1 VELEKLQADVHTW
14 ITSIGGRYF
23 NPLTNLGILMEEV
36 GELSRLMV
44 RKYGEQ
50 SSKETDSQ
58 KNIADEMA
66 DILWVL
72 SALANQCDV
81 NLTEAMQKN
90 FEKKNMRD
98 ATRHLKNDKL
108 K

>member
-1 VELEKLQADVHTW
+1 
-14 ITSIGGRYF
+14 
-23 NPLTNLGILMEEV
+23 
-36 GELSRLMV
+36 
-44 RKYGEQ
+44 
-50 SSKETDSQ
+50 
-58 KNIADEMA
+58 MA